1 MADKI
6 SPEEKLFKVI
16 REGKKEGA
24 NPPSE
29 PRGPKRFFSNLS
41 FGKNMFTMGQRP
53 MRAAISGAP
62 RAFSISLSEVQPNT
76 VNTLLAIILLTL
88 VVLIAY
94 VAIKERPRVSTI
106 TGRLSAISAEPVKKE
121 MIEEF
126 KPISSYL
133 AEVEK
138 RDVFQPVSLTKQ
150 AVAASPQKAA
160 MDKLREIA
168 VDFKLQGISWGQSP
182 KVMIKSEKESRMY
195 FLGEGQAI
203 GSTGVK
209 IKVIHKSKVVIGY
222 ENAEMELL

>member
-1 MADKI
+1 
-6 SPEEKLFKVI
+6 
-16 REGKKEGA
+16 
-24 NPPSE
+24 
-29 PRGPKRFFSNLS
+29 
-41 FGKNMFTMGQRP
+41 MFTLGQRP
-53 MRAAISGAP
+53 MRTAISGAP
-62 RAFSISLSEVQPNT
+62 RAFSISLSEIEPNT

-88 VVLIAY
+88 VVLITY

-126 KPISSYL
+126 KPINSYL
-133 AEVEK
+133 AEVDK

-150 AVAASPQKAA
+150 AVEATPQKAA

-182 KVMIKSEKESRMY
+182 KVMIKSEKEGRMY

-209 IKVIHKSKVVIGY
+209 IKIIHKSKVVIGY
-222 ENAEMELL
+222 ENAEIELL